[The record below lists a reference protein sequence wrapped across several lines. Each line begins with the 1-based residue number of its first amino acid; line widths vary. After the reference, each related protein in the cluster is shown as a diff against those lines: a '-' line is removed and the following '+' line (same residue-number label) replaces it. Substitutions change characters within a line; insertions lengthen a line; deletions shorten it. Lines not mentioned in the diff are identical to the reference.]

1 MSLYSEK
8 LATLKREFKQIK
20 EFQKKPL
27 KLNQKIIYDFVNG
40 VTKNAEFD
48 LNSISIVLRKGDVNK
63 GFMHI
68 LLKHYSTNCVGCITA
83 KDILNMSIM
92 IERGIKLNLVGVSN
106 QNLVVYRHM
115 KNGVNHN
122 IVLKKEIYDKL
133 VVTMYSLD

>member
-8 LATLKREFKQIK
+8 LATLKKEFKQIK
-20 EFQKKPL
+20 ESQKKPL
-27 KLNQKIIYDFVNG
+27 KPNQKIIYDFVNG
-40 VTKNAEFD
+40 VTKNAELD
-48 LNSISIVLRKGDVNK
+48 INGLTIILKKGDAYK

-92 IERGIKLNLVGVSN
+92 IERGIKLNEVGVSN
-106 QNLVVYRHM
+106 QNLVVYRHI

-122 IVLKKEIYDKL
+122 IVLKKETDNKL

>member
-1 MSLYSEK
+1 MSSYSEK

-20 EFQKKPL
+20 ESQKKPL

-40 VTKNAEFD
+40 VTKNAEFN
-48 LNSISIVLRKGDVNK
+48 LSGLHILLKKGDVKK
-63 GFMHI
+63 GFVHI

-92 IERGIKLNLVGVSN
+92 IERGIQLNKVGVSN
-106 QNLVVYRHM
+106 HDLVVYRHI

-122 IVLKKEIYDKL
+122 IVLKKEANNKL

>member
-8 LATLKREFKQIK
+8 LATLKREFKQI
-20 EFQKKPL
+20 QDSQRKPL

-48 LNSISIVLRKGDVNK
+48 LNGLSVILKKGDAKK

-92 IERGIKLNLVGVSN
+92 IERGIKLNQEGVSN
-106 QNLVVYRHM
+106 QSLVVYRHM

-122 IVLKKEIYDKL
+122 IVLKKEIDDKL